1 MTRNLRDMWRAA
13 CLGIVVGLLPA
24 LCYIAATAGRTR

>member
-1 MTRNLRDMWRAA
+1 MTRNLRELCRAA
-13 CLGIVVGLLPA
+13 LLGLVGLLPA